1 MKDTIKVLET
11 ARKIVKDGKGNLS
24 EVLQAMHIAE
34 LKGQAADIRK
44 LTRTIEGLE
53 DTVEDVVKSTT
64 DTEEGKKPEDTE

>member
-1 MKDTIKVLET
+1 
-11 ARKIVKDGKGNLS
+11 
-24 EVLQAMHIAE
+24 MHIAE